1 MIRNTLIIL
10 VYVVIVGLMGHQ
22 DMLDEQAASSTA
34 SAR

>member
-22 DMLDEQAASSTA
+22 DMLDEQAAATA
-34 SAR
+34 STR